1 MAKFWIL
8 KKLRTFTR
16 LKWKVSIFSLCQ
28 SQFSPFFRGEPNL
41 VLPCLFNRSMVTS
54 WQAITRH
61 VESWG
66 FLQSHHG
73 AWNALSPGVPGHSFL
88 GLKSDKVYRF
98 SVGGMRGFSKRY
110 LSACIYKIWPLG
122 PETRAI
128 KASGI
133 FHAVR
138 WSFLSGDRMAKSK
151 PNMQWIEGDRSW
163 WNQKFM
169 TGKAGFFWWLIC
181 FFCTGQRL
189 GSIKKWADVFWG
201 GKVGLTTSMVKSQ
214 DNIISNLT

>member
-1 MAKFWIL
+1 MAKVESKYF
-8 KKLRTFTR
+8 FT
-16 LKWKVSIFSLCQ
+16 LPKPWLSHFAGV
-28 SQFSPFFRGEPNL
+28 EPNL
-41 VLPCLFNRSMVTS
+41 VLPCLFNRSMVTRS
-54 WQAITRH
+54 RHDKLRGMRIWKPTKDTIDHKTRRIL
-61 VESWG
+61 G

-122 PETRAI
+122 PETRVI

-138 WSFLSGDRMAKSK
+138 SSFLSGKS
-151 PNMQWIEGDRSW
+151 N
-163 WNQKFM
+163 
-169 TGKAGFFWWLIC
+169 
-181 FFCTGQRL
+181 
-189 GSIKKWADVFWG
+189 
-201 GKVGLTTSMVKSQ
+201 GKVKTQHVM
-214 DNIISNLT
+214 NWRRP